1 MEFPDDVLRL
11 IRAYAK
17 PCFKYFREYNR
28 TLHIMGIKSLPKLK
42 TCLLVTPERILPA
55 LRTYDAAHVEFEDTL
70 QKFLYHT
77 KTSIDYSKQMD
88 VFRTRHELCE
98 ANRVILRLLN
108 TDP

>member
-11 IRAYAK
+11 IRDYSR

-55 LRTYDAAHVEFEDTL
+55 LQTYAAAHLEFEDTL

-88 VFRTRHELCE
+88 VFRTRHDLCE
-98 ANRVILRLLN
+98 ANRVILRLLH
-108 TDP
+108 TVE